1 MRLLLFL
8 SLLLSPL
15 SFAGHHSESNND
27 QIIFLLDLEVIE
39 GKENQVDDLIDRL
52 VANVK
57 ETEPGAIAYEYYAS
71 SKDRIFL
78 YEVYENHAAAEFHV
92 DSFLQGDLMPIFVD
106 TFRVVTFEVLGTTTD
121 ELKLKMKDF
130 TNDHRPK
137 TKGFVR

>member
-1 MRLLLFL
+1 MRVLLFL
-8 SLLLSPL
+8 ALLFSPI

-52 VANVK
+52 VENVK
-57 ETEPGAIAYEYYAS
+57 KTEPGTIAYEYYSS
-71 SKDRIFL
+71 SKGRIFL
-78 YEVYENHAAAEFHV
+78 YEVYKNHDAAEFHV
-92 DSFLQGDLMPIFVD
+92 DSLLQGDLMPIFVD
-106 TFRVVTFEVLGTTTD
+106 TFKVVTFEVLGTTTN